1 MAGRKTCKKK
11 KPQYFFRWCF
21 ELSELQP
28 SEKTENTQTCVFFI
42 LTWGWRCGFSCL
54 GRSESLCL
62 LGTQTI
68 SCVCLPSQSD
78 DRTSTVAFECVFR
91 HDKVFIDLCWD
102 FFFFFRCSGFHSWCN
117 KRVTG
122 QMLFIYLEMICVC
135 QWALRKEDLS
145 LIRKL
150 EDVLGHLHAALLY
163 IMQTQG
169 LSVFHPHCW
178 SNYWWLNSLGY
189 VFAGIVHSELWT
201 IQLLTKMH
209 LMSNTKLQTQAST
222 SSHEQAPDMYLVHYR
237 CRAECGQLFH
247 THKRSKNSSN

>member
-1 MAGRKTCKKK
+1 MNYSPLKRRKTH
-11 KPQYFFRWCF
+11 RHA
-21 ELSELQP
+21 S
-28 SEKTENTQTCVFFI
+28 
-42 LTWGWRCGFSCL
+42 FSFSL
-54 GRSESLCL
+54 EGGGAVSLASAAVSLCVCSAHKPFPVSACQANQMTEPARL
-62 LGTQTI
+62 RLNVFLDTI
-68 SCVCLPSQSD
+68 KSSLICAE
-78 DRTSTVAFECVFR
+78 T
-91 HDKVFIDLCWD
+91 

-150 EDVLGHLHAALLY
+150 EDVLGHFHAALLY

-222 SSHEQAPDMYLVHYR
+222 SSHEQSPDMYLVHYR